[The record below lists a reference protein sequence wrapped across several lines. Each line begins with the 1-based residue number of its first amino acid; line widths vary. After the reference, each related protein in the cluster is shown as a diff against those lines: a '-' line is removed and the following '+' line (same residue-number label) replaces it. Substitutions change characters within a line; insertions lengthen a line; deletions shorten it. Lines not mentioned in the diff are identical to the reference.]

1 MFSFLCLP
9 GAVTSL
15 WWQCQC
21 PSQAGSSTLHLCY
34 SMKTFP
40 GSCWLLLIKAQQNWC
55 TTLPLHCTVYFW
67 IYCSYTHITV
77 LLMHSHAYVQKHLG
91 QIYRRTPPWPLI
103 PSCYLLILMY
113 FSPVALCVSL
123 CLSIHPETMC
133 TFMHLKRNKTKALE
147 SSIDDIYF
155 Y

>member
-1 MFSFLCLP
+1 MSSFLCLP

-21 PSQAGSSTLHLCY
+21 PSQAGSSTLHHCY

-40 GSCWLLLIKAQQNWC
+40 GSCRLLLIKAQQNWC